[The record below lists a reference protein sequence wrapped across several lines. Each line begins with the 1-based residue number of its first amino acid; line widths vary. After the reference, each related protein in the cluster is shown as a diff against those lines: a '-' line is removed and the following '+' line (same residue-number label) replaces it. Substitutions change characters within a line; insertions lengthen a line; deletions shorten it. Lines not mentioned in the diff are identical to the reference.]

1 MATINTESIQGFAD
15 MTPEQQVQALLGFEY
30 DDGSEENKRLKAAM
44 DKAASETASY
54 KKQLKEKMSAEEIK
68 QQETDNAI
76 KAMEQK
82 IAEYERRERLSQAK
96 TMLLGSGFEDSLS
109 DDAAAAFISGDTA
122 KFSDALKKFRLA
134 IEAQTKSSLMQSTPK
149 MESGTP
155 DSSSGDSVN
164 TSIAEQ
170 IGKNRAESNKKAMG
184 ILDSY
189 TRRKAE

>member
-1 MATINTESIQGFAD
+1 MATINTESIQGFD
-15 MTPEQQVQALLGFEY
+15 EMTPEQQVQALLGFEY

-54 KKQLKEKMSAEEIK
+54 KKQLKEKMTAEEIK

-122 KFSDALKKFRLA
+122 KFSDSLKKFRLS

-155 DSSSGDSVN
+155 DSNPSDSVN

-170 IGKNRAESNKKAMG
+170 IGKNRAESNKKSMG